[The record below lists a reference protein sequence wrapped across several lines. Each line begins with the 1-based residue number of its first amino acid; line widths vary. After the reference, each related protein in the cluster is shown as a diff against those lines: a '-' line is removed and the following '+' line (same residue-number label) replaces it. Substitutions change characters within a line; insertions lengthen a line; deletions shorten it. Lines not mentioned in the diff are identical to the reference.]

1 MLYFHPAYKL
11 FGRIFPRSAITMS
24 DLGHYYFDI
33 SFVILIAF
41 MSLMCFS
48 FVVFFL
54 MLFMCAYL
62 E

>member
-48 FVVFFL
+48 FVVFF
-54 MLFMCAYL
+54 
-62 E
+62 